1 MVVKCVELTMKPVRA
16 EQIIGRWWSEPRSA
30 REHFKAKVARKSG
43 ARCPKGIETVLNI
56 AKNPCFKATFNIIS
70 PIRGDRK
77 KLIHI
82 LPSLRD

>member
-16 EQIIGRWWSEPRSA
+16 GQIIGRWWREARSA

-56 AKNPCFKATFNIIS
+56 AKNPCFKALFNIIS
-70 PIRGDRK
+70 PIRGDR
-77 KLIHI
+77 
-82 LPSLRD
+82 

>member
-1 MVVKCVELTMKPVRA
+1 MVAKCVELTMKPVRA
-16 EQIIGRWWSEPRSA
+16 GQIIGRWWREARSA

-56 AKNPCFKATFNIIS
+56 AKNPCFKAIFNIIS

-77 KLIHI
+77 N
-82 LPSLRD
+82 